1 MRFIFSLI
9 FFLLSFSIHAQQ
21 KEIDSLKNDIR
32 TLKIDSL
39 KIKSYYRLASFYI
52 KAEDS
57 TNADNSYRFGIQI
70 AKKQGKH
77 FWVVYGLNELGYLLE
92 ITGNPSAAL
101 NIYQEAII
109 FGRKNAVL
117 GERARAFSN
126 LSFVYG
132 SLFQADKSIEA
143 IDSSLAIYRTLGFKK
158 NIAGALNN
166 LGAKYLDQFKFE
178 KALSYFN
185 EAIIICEEINDKKNL
200 TLIYLNIGL
209 INIETKK
216 YDIGIEY
223 LNKSKKLSELQ
234 NDINNVVLVNY
245 NISKAYHDKK
255 EYSVAISLLEEYLP
269 KAEKIRP
276 RKLYANYLNLLATC
290 YRGIKNYDNARTFF
304 LKSFTEMQLQDNFE
318 GLAVNYSNYAS
329 MLAERGDYDSALVY
343 ANQANSIIKKYKEL
357 EKYQPQVFESI
368 AQIYY
373 KQKKYA
379 EAFAY
384 QDSQIV
390 KKEELINGVSNLKLL
405 ELQTKYET
413 SQKENKIKLLSRE
426 DSINNLKILN
436 QQLVI
441 NQANFQLTQQKL
453 ALTGAQLR
461 LAEDS
466 LLLFSQNETILNN
479 QLEAALKTDKIN
491 ELTKTGLRKELVL
504 QKQESAIKQK
514 NATILI
520 IVILALLLSLTGFAF
535 YKKKQIEQKRVFETA
550 QAKQRED
557 LAKAVIEAEESE
569 RKRIAGDLH
578 DGIGQLFSAVKMN
591 LNGLLERVDLPKTED
606 KFLAEKTLAL
616 VEESCKEVRVLSHK
630 MMPNFLLKSGIASD
644 IRSFIEKIDEQK
656 LKIHFESIGFKDQ
669 LEFNEEVIL
678 YRVIQELINN
688 VIKHANAN
696 ELGLILEKTSHQI
709 SVILTDNGVG
719 FNYEEGKA
727 KDGLGLKNI
736 LIRVAYLK
744 GNIQF
749 SPNMPSGTKVQIT
762 IPIT

>member
-1 MRFIFSLI
+1 M
-9 FFLLSFSIHAQQ
+9 
-21 KEIDSLKNDIR
+21 
-32 TLKIDSL
+32 
-39 KIKSYYRLASFYI
+39 
-52 KAEDS
+52 
-57 TNADNSYRFGIQI
+57 
-70 AKKQGKH
+70 
-77 FWVVYGLNELGYLLE
+77 
-92 ITGNPSAAL
+92 
-101 NIYQEAII
+101 
-109 FGRKNAVL
+109 
-117 GERARAFSN
+117 
-126 LSFVYG
+126 
-132 SLFQADKSIEA
+132 
-143 IDSSLAIYRTLGFKK
+143 
-158 NIAGALNN
+158 
-166 LGAKYLDQFKFE
+166 
-178 KALSYFN
+178 
-185 EAIIICEEINDKKNL
+185 
-200 TLIYLNIGL
+200 
-209 INIETKK
+209 
-216 YDIGIEY
+216 
-223 LNKSKKLSELQ
+223 
-234 NDINNVVLVNY
+234 
-245 NISKAYHDKK
+245 
-255 EYSVAISLLEEYLP
+255 
-269 KAEKIRP
+269 
-276 RKLYANYLNLLATC
+276 
-290 YRGIKNYDNARTFF
+290 
-304 LKSFTEMQLQDNFE
+304 SFTEMQLQDNFE
-318 GLAVNYSNYAS
+318 GLAVNYSNYAG
-329 MLAERGDYDSALVY
+329 MLGERGDYDSALVY

-357 EKYQPQVFESI
+357 EKYQPQVYESI

-696 ELGLILEKTSHQI
+696 ELGLILEKNSNQI

-749 SPNMPSGTKVQIT
+749 SPNKPSGTKVQIT

>member
-77 FWVVYGLNELGYLLE
+77 FWIVYGLNELGYLLE
-92 ITGNPSAAL
+92 ITGNPYAAL

-109 FGRKNAVL
+109 FGRKNVVL

-216 YDIGIEY
+216 FDIGIEY

-255 EYSVAISLLEEYLP
+255 EYSVAISSLEEYLP

-343 ANQANSIIKKYKEL
+343 LSKANFIIKKYKEFD
-357 EKYQPQVFESI
+357 KYQPQVFESI

-390 KKEELINGVSNLKLL
+390 KKEEFINDVSNAKLL

-719 FNYEEGKA
+719 FNYEDGKA

>member
-1 MRFIFSLI
+1 M
-9 FFLLSFSIHAQQ
+9 
-21 KEIDSLKNDIR
+21 
-32 TLKIDSL
+32 
-39 KIKSYYRLASFYI
+39 
-52 KAEDS
+52 
-57 TNADNSYRFGIQI
+57 
-70 AKKQGKH
+70 
-77 FWVVYGLNELGYLLE
+77 
-92 ITGNPSAAL
+92 
-101 NIYQEAII
+101 
-109 FGRKNAVL
+109 
-117 GERARAFSN
+117 
-126 LSFVYG
+126 
-132 SLFQADKSIEA
+132 
-143 IDSSLAIYRTLGFKK
+143 
-158 NIAGALNN
+158 
-166 LGAKYLDQFKFE
+166 
-178 KALSYFN
+178 
-185 EAIIICEEINDKKNL
+185 
-200 TLIYLNIGL
+200 
-209 INIETKK
+209 
-216 YDIGIEY
+216 
-223 LNKSKKLSELQ
+223 
-234 NDINNVVLVNY
+234 
-245 NISKAYHDKK
+245 
-255 EYSVAISLLEEYLP
+255 
-269 KAEKIRP
+269 
-276 RKLYANYLNLLATC
+276 
-290 YRGIKNYDNARTFF
+290 
-304 LKSFTEMQLQDNFE
+304 
-318 GLAVNYSNYAS
+318 
-329 MLAERGDYDSALVY
+329 
-343 ANQANSIIKKYKEL
+343 
-357 EKYQPQVFESI
+357 
-368 AQIYY
+368 
-373 KQKKYA
+373 
-379 EAFAY
+379 
-384 QDSQIV
+384 
-390 KKEELINGVSNLKLL
+390 
-405 ELQTKYET
+405 
-413 SQKENKIKLLSRE
+413 
-426 DSINNLKILN
+426 
-436 QQLVI
+436 
-441 NQANFQLTQQKL
+441 
-453 ALTGAQLR
+453 
-461 LAEDS
+461 AEDS
-466 LLLFSQNETILNN
+466 LLLFSQNEIILNN

-520 IVILALLLSLTGFAF
+520 IVILALLLSLTGFVF
-535 YKKKQIEQKRVFETA
+535 YKKKQIEQKRVFEKA

>member
-1 MRFIFSLI
+1 MRFIFFLF

-21 KEIDSLKNDIR
+21 KEIDSLKVLLNSE
-32 TLKIDSL
+32 KNDSL
-39 KIKSYYRLASFYI
+39 KILIYY
-52 KAEDS
+52 D
-57 TNADNSYRFGIQI
+57 I
-70 AKKQGKH
+70 AKKNAPINQNEFTTYFNKGIQLSQKRTNPYL
-77 FWVVYGLNELGYLLE
+77 FQLGINEYAIQLFLKGEYQKAISILDNSIASGSKMTISNEFARSNFIKGSVLNGLKDYTGSINQYKIAFSLFKFLGNNLRLGNISQNIGNNYFS
-92 ITGNPSAAL
+92 TGNLENAIKYYFDAIEYYEKVNNNEGLAQIYSNLGVINVNQKNFDIAAGYYKKAIQIYTIL
-101 NIYQEAII
+101 KNQNGILLINNNISSLYHGQKKYVEAIPI
-109 FGRKNAVL
+109 LKQ
-117 GERARAFSN
+117 N
-126 LSFVYG
+126 LSL
-132 SLFQADKSIEA
+132 SKQINNTKIETA
-143 IDSSLAIYRTLGFKK
+143 TLSTLASCYERLGDTL
-158 NIAGALNN
+158 NATL
-166 LGAKYLDQFKFE
+166 
-178 KALSYFN
+178 YFN
-185 EAIIICEEINDKKNL
+185 ELFNALGKYKDNEALIIAYNNYAMFL
-200 TLIYLNIGL
+200 SG
-209 INIETKK
+209 
-216 YDIGIEY
+216 
-223 LNKSKKLSELQ
+223 LNKIDNAIDIQKNAIDLAKSDISFKKFL
-234 NDINNVVLVNY
+234 
-245 NISKAYHDKK
+245 H
-255 EYSVAISLLEEYLP
+255 SLYATMSAFY
-269 KAEKIRP
+269 AEK
-276 RKLYANYLNLLATC
+276 KDFSTA
-290 YRGIKNYDNARTFF
+290 F
-304 LKSFTEMQLQDNFE
+304 SFK
-318 GLAVNYSNYAS
+318 
-329 MLAERGDYDSALVY
+329 DS
-343 ANQANSIIKKYKEL
+343 QFIYKEN
-357 EKYQPQVFESI
+357 I
-368 AQIYY
+368 
-373 KQKKYA
+373 
-379 EAFAY
+379 
-384 QDSQIV
+384 
-390 KKEELINGVSNLKLL
+390 INETANAKLL

-436 QQLVI
+436 QQLLI
-441 NQANFQLTQQKL
+441 NKANFQLTQQKL

-466 LLLFSQNETILNN
+466 LLLFSQNEIILNN

-520 IVILALLLSLTGFAF
+520 IVILALLLSLTGFVF
-535 YKKKQIEQKRVFETA
+535 YKKKQIEQKRVFEKA

>member
-52 KAEDS
+52 KSEDS

-166 LGAKYLDQFKFE
+166 LGAKYLDQLKFE

-185 EAIIICEEINDKKNL
+185 EASILCEEINDQK
-200 TLIYLNIGL
+200 TLAVIYLNIGL

-216 YDIGIEY
+216 FDIGIEY
-223 LNKSKKLSELQ
+223 LNKSKKISDSQ

-255 EYSVAISLLEEYLP
+255 EYAVAISSLIEYLA

-290 YRGIKNYDNARTFF
+290 YRGIKNYYNAKTFF

>member
-1 MRFIFSLI
+1 MRFLFSVF

-21 KEIDSLKNDIR
+21 KEIDSLNNDIR

-57 TNADNSYRFGIQI
+57 AKADNSYRSGILI
-70 AKKQGKH
+70 AKKQEKH

-92 ITGNPSAAL
+92 ITGNPPAAL

-109 FGRKNAVL
+109 YGRKNKVL

-126 LSFVYG
+126 LSFVYE
-132 SLFQADKSIEA
+132 SIFQADKSIEA
-143 IDSSLAIYRTLGFKK
+143 IDSSLEIYRTIGFKK

-166 LGAKYLDQFKFE
+166 LGAKYLAQNKFE

-185 EAIIICEEINDKKNL
+185 EASIVCEEINDQK
-200 TLIYLNIGL
+200 TLAVIYLNIGL

-216 YDIGIEY
+216 FDIGIEY
-223 LNKSKKLSELQ
+223 LDKSNKLSLLQ
-234 NDINNVVLVNY
+234 KDIDHVVLVNY
-245 NISKAYHDKK
+245 NIAKAYHDKK

-276 RKLYANYLNLLATC
+276 RKLYANCLNLLAAC
-290 YRGIKNYDNARTFF
+290 YRGIKNYDSAGTFF
-304 LKSFTEMQLQDNFE
+304 LKSFNEMKMQNNFE
-318 GLAVNYSNYAS
+318 GLAVNYSNYAG
-329 MLAERGDYDSALVY
+329 MLGEKGEYDSALVY

-357 EKYQPQVFESI
+357 DKYLPQIFENI

-390 KKEELINGVSNLKLL
+390 KKEEFINDFSNAKLL

-591 LNGLLERVDLPKTED
+591 LNGLLERVDLPKSED

-696 ELGLILEKTSHQI
+696 ELGLILEKNSSQI

-749 SPNMPSGTKVQIT
+749 SPNIPNGTKVQIT